1 MARKKTPKTTRVHLY
16 DLVSEKGSPRQTNP
30 YDELLREEAQSLAS
44 EARRLGLE
52 QLILNRKMKI
62 ERTKQGSTIL
72 GGGENSNQ
80 LLQLVQMMNSQ
91 LTQGISLASSGNQTD
106 PLKPLEMLKLA
117 KEILLDNQKSHN
129 QPSFFDNFLKLRELG
144 MISSSPATDQ
154 NQFSVQIERLRG
166 ERDMNNRKY
175 DLELQKSRLQHDQR
189 ARMLETLISSFVP
202 MLNLASNSLAQ
213 ESKNLGRNLVE
224 RVGNPVAH
232 NPGTAPE
239 MAAIDISCK
248 CGYQNTL
255 LVPVPPPE
263 TITCPGCSVV
273 MNVGATPP
281 PDSLTSDAW
290 KNHNIGG
297 QP

>member
-1 MARKKTPKTTRVHLY
+1 MARKKTPKTQRVHLY
-16 DLVSEKGSPRQTNP
+16 DLVSEKGSPRQNNP
-30 YDELLREEAQSLAS
+30 YDDLLREEAMSLAS

-62 ERTKQGSTIL
+62 EQTKQGSTIL
-72 GGGENSNQ
+72 GGENSNQ

-91 LTQGISLASSGNQTD
+91 LTQGIQLATSGNQSETI
-106 PLKPLEMLKLA
+106 KPLEYLRLA
-117 KEILLDNQKSHN
+117 KELLLSDQKSHN

-144 MISSSPATDQ
+144 MISSSSATDQ

-166 ERDMNNRKY
+166 ERDLQNRKY

-232 NPGTAPE
+232 NPGPDPETAT
-239 MAAIDISCK
+239 IDISCR
-248 CGYQNTL
+248 CGYQNAL
-255 LVPVPPPE
+255 LVPVPVPE
-263 TITCPGCSVV
+263 KITCPGCGTVL
-273 MNVGATPP
+273 NVGETPP
-281 PDSLTSDAW
+281 PDSETADAW
-290 KNHNIGG
+290 RDTAGIGG
-297 QP
+297 KP